1 MALTAGSIAFT
12 GFNGDGNDNLSFVA
26 LTDIPQGTVIN
37 FTDSNWNGSSFASGS
52 NSESTIA
59 WTATTAI
66 PAGTVID
73 INNIGKGTFGAS
85 AGSVTFT
92 NANNTGLSN
101 DSEVV
106 YAYVGSASAPT
117 FLAAISNVG
126 YATSDGTLTGTGLAA
141 GQTAVSF
148 TGGLDIVGYNGPRS
162 GLTSFADYLA
172 AIGNTANWQTQN
184 GSGDQS
190 TDGTAPNAPFPTTAF
205 TVVAPA
211 VQSISFSPSSVSVT
225 EGDSGTKIMTFTVV
239 RSGGTTG
246 TISFSGS
253 FAAGTTNAADF
264 GGTLP
269 NPTFA
274 GSLAD
279 GVNSATVTITI
290 SGDAVAE
297 SDESFTLTLTSA
309 SNPGAT
315 VTIGTATATGTIAN
329 DDGTLVSGNSSNPIT
344 LANNDHLTVLAGVT
358 LSGSTPVTW
367 IGGSTSPGSLVDNSG
382 TISGTSRGIYTSGS
396 TSGSFTINNET
407 GATIT
412 ATKDAVKISNL
423 VSGTSGT
430 FTVNNEGTISSTGT
444 GSNAGQALDLDD
456 VNSSGV
462 QTVITNAATGV
473 ISAADADAIRPGANA
488 TINNYGQIVS
498 HNASAASSGND
509 AIDFQSV
516 NTGGV
521 VNNFAGGLIDGARH
535 GITGDQPITVNNDG
549 TITGEAGAGINMDT
563 AATTTTSVTNRGTI
577 TGISVNGADADGI
590 DVDGL
595 VSIDNFGT
603 IKAVGL
609 TGAANGLNEAL
620 AIGGG
625 FVHNEVGGLIVSD
638 QRAITV
644 DDSDGGSAFGVM
656 TIVND
661 GTINGQNGEAISI
674 TGEFADTVTNTGS
687 IVGSVDLGGGND
699 TLTNS
704 GTITGNVLMG
714 AGDDSIAMYAGSSV
728 TGTIDG
734 GAGNDTL
741 HLASTAAAT
750 LQTTVTGVEHLVV
763 QSGIWDVGQTTG
775 YADIDVQKDA
785 LVTNSVYLTGSQQL
799 KVEAGGTIGNGTD
812 VGVRLSGTLTAAS
825 IDNAGTIHTIGS
837 AYLSNPTG
845 AVTIVNET
853 TGLIAD
859 GLQLFG
865 TITQSA
871 PAIDNFGQ
879 IIGSDHTSTIAITLE
894 NATGTGARIVNEAG
908 GLIATVAYQDVIRG
922 GNGTVVENHG
932 TIRSSADQFASDGEL
947 LAGGDAVDYK
957 KMTSGVVHNY
967 GGGLIEGSHHA
978 VTGKKGM
985 TVVNDAGGTMI
996 GRNGSAVNVDNK
1008 PTVADTVSVTNRG
1021 VMEGRSAGYD
1031 DSDGDAIDVDGL
1043 VSVENWGQIK
1053 GEGANGYHNGT
1064 EATDANI
1071 SEGIAI
1077 GGGTIANHTDGLI
1090 YGYGRGIQVDNSS
1103 NGQAFAATIITNEG
1117 TIEGGGHGPT
1127 GVSAEHAAFMQAR
1140 IDGAEAI
1147 NIIGD
1152 FDDTITNAATGKII
1166 GGIFT
1171 DGGDDTLSNDGT
1183 ITAMAGSAVNLGD
1196 GDDLLINRGTITGA
1210 VQTGAG
1216 NDEIIT
1222 TSTGIFDGAVSMG
1235 DGDDKLGNSGK
1246 ITGTVD
1252 MGAGDDVVNL
1262 YIGTNVTGTIQL
1274 GTGNDRLTAD
1284 MYQSQSFTV
1293 DAGDG
1298 DDLVTT
1304 SFGNDVIHGGAGNDT
1319 IYASDGDDQAF
1330 GNDGDDLLVGEAG
1343 FDLLDGG
1350 AGNDRI
1356 LAGAGDTVL
1365 GDAGDDTIELT
1376 DYRGTPAS
1384 IDGGDG
1390 NDTLV
1395 LTGTGTGALLGTIVH
1410 VEKLDIQSGIW
1421 RIKDA
1426 AGYTDIT
1433 VASGAGVVLEGSA
1446 DGMVVAAGAVLSVYG
1461 SAANSVISGNQYI
1474 QIGGSADGTTIAA
1487 GGEQDIYGGGTA
1499 TNTNVDG
1506 GTQTVFGVAIGTTI
1520 ANGGIQHV
1528 HNNVFSTIVND
1539 GGEQNVYVDGSA
1551 TGTTVNAGGLQIDW
1565 GFTITTTINGGH
1577 QFVFGSATL
1586 TTINSGVQTV
1596 QSGGTASETT
1606 IHGGEQDVYSGGT
1619 AINTTMDGGSQAV
1632 YGTVT
1637 QTIIGNG
1644 AIQYLHGTASL
1655 TTVNAGS
1662 QQNVY
1667 ADGFA
1672 AGTTINAGGYQ
1683 LDWGAAS
1690 GTIVNGGEQY
1700 VFGSAIGTT
1709 VLAGVQHVQS
1719 GGSADDTTI
1728 GAGAL
1733 AYVHA
1738 GGTID
1743 DVVFA
1748 GGNASLVLDQA
1759 SSFTGT
1765 ISGWQDHDSVVLGD
1779 ILFSDGI
1786 TSLAYAANGDNSG
1799 GTLTV
1804 SDGTHT
1810 ATLNL
1815 LGQYSAADFAL
1826 SSDGHGGTLISD
1838 PGVVQ
1843 QSQLAATLHG

>member
-52 NSESTIA
+52 SSESTIA

-73 INNIGKGTFGAS
+73 INNVGKGTFGAS

-126 YATSDGTLTGTGLAA
+126 YATSDGTLTGTGLVA

-172 AIGNTANWQTQN
+172 AIGDTANWQTQN

-190 TDGTAPNAPFPTTAF
+190 ADGTAPNAPFPTTAF
-205 TVVAPA
+205 TVVPPA
-211 VQSISFSPSSVSVT
+211 AQSISFSPSSVSVT

-264 GGTLP
+264 GGALP

-315 VTIGTATATGTIAN
+315 VTIGTATATGTILN
-329 DDGTLVSGNSSNPIT
+329 DDGTLVSGNSSNPVT
-344 LANNDHLTVLAGVT
+344 LANNDHLTVLAGAT

-367 IGGSTSPGSLVDNSG
+367 IGGSTAPGALVDNFG
-382 TISGTSRGIYTSGS
+382 TISGSSRAIYTSGS
-396 TSGSFTINNET
+396 TSGSFTINNEA

-412 ATKDAVKISNL
+412 AIKDAVKISNL
-423 VSGTSGT
+423 VSGTTGT
-430 FTVNNEGTISSTGT
+430 LTITNEGTISSTGT
-444 GSNAGQALDLDD
+444 GGNAGQALDLDD
-456 VNSSGV
+456 VNSSDV
-462 QTVITNAATGV
+462 QTIITNAAGAV
-473 ISAADADAIRPGANA
+473 ISAADADAVRAGANA
-488 TINNYGQIVS
+488 TIYNYGLIVS
-498 HNASAASSGND
+498 HNASASSSGND

-516 NTGGV
+516 NGGGV
-521 VNNFAGGLIDGARH
+521 IYNYAGGIIDGARH
-535 GITGDQPITVNNDG
+535 GITGDQPITVSNDG
-549 TITGEAGAGINMDT
+549 TITGEAGAGINMDS
-563 AATTTTSVTNRGTI
+563 APDTTTTVTNHGTI
-577 TGISVNGADADGI
+577 AGTSVGGADADGI

-595 VSIDNFGT
+595 VWIDNFGT
-603 IKAVGL
+603 IEAVGL
-609 TGAANGLNEAL
+609 VDAANGLNEAL

-644 DDSDGGSAFGVM
+644 DDSDDGDAFGVM
-656 TIVND
+656 TIIND
-661 GTINGQNGEAISI
+661 GTIRGNNGEAISI
-674 TGEFADTVTNTGS
+674 
-687 IVGSVDLGGGND
+687 VGTFGDS
-699 TLTNS
+699 LTNS
-704 GTITGNVLMG
+704 
-714 AGDDSIAMYAGSSV
+714 
-728 TGTIDG
+728 
-734 GAGNDTL
+734 
-741 HLASTAAAT
+741 
-750 LQTTVTGVEHLVV
+750 
-763 QSGIWDVGQTTG
+763 
-775 YADIDVQKDA
+775 
-785 LVTNSVYLTGSQQL
+785 
-799 KVEAGGTIGNGTD
+799 
-812 VGVRLSGTLTAAS
+812 
-825 IDNAGTIHTIGS
+825 
-837 AYLSNPTG
+837 
-845 AVTIVNET
+845 
-853 TGLIAD
+853 
-859 GLQLFG
+859 
-865 TITQSA
+865 
-871 PAIDNFGQ
+871 
-879 IIGSDHTSTIAITLE
+879 
-894 NATGTGARIVNEAG
+894 
-908 GLIATVAYQDVIRG
+908 
-922 GNGTVVENHG
+922 
-932 TIRSSADQFASDGEL
+932 
-947 LAGGDAVDYK
+947 
-957 KMTSGVVHNY
+957 
-967 GGGLIEGSHHA
+967 
-978 VTGKKGM
+978 
-985 TVVNDAGGTMI
+985 
-996 GRNGSAVNVDNK
+996 
-1008 PTVADTVSVTNRG
+1008 
-1021 VMEGRSAGYD
+1021 
-1031 DSDGDAIDVDGL
+1031 
-1043 VSVENWGQIK
+1043 
-1053 GEGANGYHNGT
+1053 
-1064 EATDANI
+1064 
-1071 SEGIAI
+1071 
-1077 GGGTIANHTDGLI
+1077 
-1090 YGYGRGIQVDNSS
+1090 
-1103 NGQAFAATIITNEG
+1103 
-1117 TIEGGGHGPT
+1117 
-1127 GVSAEHAAFMQAR
+1127 
-1140 IDGAEAI
+1140 
-1147 NIIGD
+1147 
-1152 FDDTITNAATGKII
+1152 ATGKII

-1183 ITAMAGSAVNLGD
+1183 ITALHGSAVNLGD

-1216 NDEIIT
+1216 DDEIIT

-1284 MYQSQSFTV
+1284 MYQSQGFTV

-1304 SFGNDVIHGGAGNDT
+1304 SFGNDVIHGGVGNDT
-1319 IYASDGDDQAF
+1319 IYASEGDDEVF
-1330 GNDGDDLLVGEAG
+1330 GDDGDDLLVGEAG
-1343 FDLLDGG
+1343 SDLLDGG

-1365 GDAGDDTIELT
+1365 GGAGDDTIELT
-1376 DYRGTPAS
+1376 AYRGTPAS

-1395 LTGTGTGALLGTIVH
+1395 LTDTGTGALLGTVVH
-1410 VEKLDIQSGIW
+1410 VEKLDVQSGIW

-1426 AGYTDIT
+1426 AGYSEID
-1433 VASGAGVVLEGSA
+1433 VQSGAGVVLEGSA

-1461 SAANSVISGNQYI
+1461 SAANSVISGTQYI
-1474 QIGGSADGTTIAA
+1474 QVGGSADGTTIKT
-1487 GGEQDIYGGGTA
+1487 GGEQDIYGGGVASNTA
-1499 TNTNVDG
+1499 VDG
-1506 GTQTVFGVAIGTTI
+1506 GTQTVFGLAIGTTI
-1520 ANGGIQHV
+1520 ANGGLQHI

-1539 GGEQNVYVDGSA
+1539 GGEQNVYIDGSA
-1551 TGTTVNAGGLQIDW
+1551 TGTTINAGGLQIDW
-1565 GFTITTTINGGH
+1565 GFTITTTISGGH

-1632 YGTVT
+1632 YGSVT

-1644 AIQYLHGTASL
+1644 AIQYLHGSASL

-1672 AGTTINAGGYQ
+1672 TGTTINAGGYQ
-1683 LDWGAAS
+1683 LDWGTAS

-1700 VFGSAIGTT
+1700 VFGSATGTT
-1709 VLAGVQHVQS
+1709 VLAGAQHVQS

-1759 SSFTGT
+1759 SSFIGT
-1765 ISGWQDHDSVVLGD
+1765 ISGWQDHDSIVLGD
-1779 ILFSDGI
+1779 ILFSDGV

>member
-37 FTDSNWNGSSFASGS
+37 FTDSNWNGSSFASSS

-126 YATSDGTLTGTGLAA
+126 YATSDGTLTGTGLVA

-205 TVVAPA
+205 TVVAPV

-498 HNASAASSGND
+498 HNASASSSGND

-521 VNNFAGGLIDGARH
+521 VNNFAGGVIDGARH
-535 GITGDQPITVNNDG
+535 GITGDQPITVGNDG
-549 TITGEAGAGINMDT
+549 TIIGEAGAGINMDS
-563 AATTTTSVTNRGTI
+563 APDTTTTVTNHGTI
-577 TGISVNGADADGI
+577 TGMSVGGADADGI

-699 TLTNS
+699 TLSNS
-704 GTITGNVLMG
+704 GTITGTVLMG
-714 AGDDSIAMYAGSSV
+714 AGDDTVANHGAIRGNLGLGAGDDTLNVYVGSSV
-728 TGTIDG
+728 YRAVIDG
-734 GAGNDTL
+734 GDGKDTINAYATAG
-741 HLASTAAAT
+741 ST
-750 LQTTVTGVEHLVV
+750 
-763 QSGIWDVGQTTG
+763 
-775 YADIDVQKDA
+775 
-785 LVTNSVYLTGSQQL
+785 SV
-799 KVEAGGTIGNGTD
+799 GTIGEAHSVEALNI
-812 VGVRLSGTLTAAS
+812 VSGDWALTYYFDGANIDIAGGAA
-825 IDNAGTIHTIGS
+825 
-837 AYLSNPTG
+837 LK
-845 AVTIVNET
+845 
-853 TGLIAD
+853 
-859 GLQLFG
+859 
-865 TITQSA
+865 
-871 PAIDNFGQ
+871 
-879 IIGSDHTSTIAITLE
+879 STIALQGGQTLTVE
-894 NATGTGARIVNEAG
+894 QGGLMQGIKNAVQIFGGDVDAHIVNSGTIKVTSAAGTDKADAIAINGATATIHNTGTGVIQGAR
-908 GLIATVAYQDVIRG
+908 
-922 GNGTVVENHG
+922 
-932 TIRSSADQFASDGEL
+932 
-947 LAGGDAVDYK
+947 
-957 KMTSGVVHNY
+957 
-967 GGGLIEGSHHA
+967 HA
-978 VTGKKGM
+978 ITGPLGIH
-985 TVVNDAGGTMI
+985 VVNDAGGLI
-996 GRNGSAVNVDNK
+996 VGQNGSAVNMDNG
-1008 PTVADTVSVTNRG
+1008 TTESVAAYVTNYG
-1021 VMEGRSAGYD
+1021 TMLGQSANVG
-1031 DSDGDAIDVDGL
+1031 DSDGDAIDTDGL
-1043 VSVENWGQIK
+1043 LHLENYGVIK
-1053 GEGANGYHNGT
+1053 GEGHNGYHKG
-1064 EATDANI
+1064 EANV
-1071 SEGIAI
+1071 SEGLAI
-1077 GGGTIANHTDGLI
+1077 GGGTVHNYEGASI
-1090 YGYGRGIQVDNSS
+1090 YGYGRAIQVDNSS
-1103 NGQAFAATIITNEG
+1103 NAAAFAATVITNDG
-1117 TIEGGGHGPT
+1117 TIEGGGHGPSN
-1127 GVSAEHAAFMQAR
+1127 VAASVAAAMQAK

-1147 NIIGD
+1147 DIIGSYA
-1152 FDDTITNAATGKII
+1152 DTITNSATGKIV
-1166 GGIFT
+1166 GGIFA
-1171 DGGDDTLSNDGT
+1171 DGGNDTLSNDGT

-1304 SFGNDVIHGGAGNDT
+1304 SFGNDVIHGGVGNDT
-1319 IYASDGDDQAF
+1319 IYASEGDDEVF
-1330 GNDGDDLLVGEAG
+1330 GDDGDDLLVGEAG
-1343 FDLLDGG
+1343 SDLLDGG

-1365 GDAGDDTIELT
+1365 GGAGDDTIELT
-1376 DYRGTPAS
+1376 AYRGTPAS

-1395 LTGTGTGALLGTIVH
+1395 LIDTGTGALLGTVVH
-1410 VEKLDIQSGIW
+1410 VEKLDVQSGIW

-1426 AGYTDIT
+1426 AGYSEIK
-1433 VASGAGVVLEGSA
+1433 VESGAGVVLEGSD

-1461 SAANSVISGNQYI
+1461 VASNSVISGTQYI
-1474 QIGGSADGTTIAA
+1474 QIGGSADGTTIKT
-1487 GGEQDIYGGGTA
+1487 GGEQDIYGGGVASNTA
-1499 TNTNVDG
+1499 VDG
-1506 GTQTVFGVAIGTTI
+1506 GTQTVFGVAIGSTI

-1551 TGTTVNAGGLQIDW
+1551 TGTTINAGGLQIDW
-1565 GFTITTTINGGH
+1565 GFTITTTISGGH
-1577 QFVFGSATL
+1577 QYVFGSATL

-1596 QSGGTASETT
+1596 QSGGTASDTT

-1619 AINTTMDGGSQAV
+1619 AINTTIDGGSQAV

-1700 VFGSAIGTT
+1700 VFGSATGTT
-1709 VLAGVQHVQS
+1709 VLAGAQHVQS

>member
-52 NSESTIA
+52 DSESTIA

-126 YATSDGTLTGTGLAA
+126 YATSDGTLTGTGLVA

-309 SNPGAT
+309 NNPGAT

-644 DDSDGGSAFGVM
+644 DDSNDGSAFAVM
-656 TIVND
+656 TIIND
-661 GTINGQNGEAISI
+661 GTIRGNNGEAISI
-674 TGEFADTVTNTGS
+674 VGTFGDSLTNTGS
-687 IVGSVDLGGGND
+687 IFGNVAVDGGND

-704 GTITGNVLMG
+704 GTITGDVAMG
-714 AGDDSIAMYAGSSV
+714 LG
-728 TGTIDG
+728 
-734 GAGNDTL
+734 
-741 HLASTAAAT
+741 
-750 LQTTVTGVEHLVV
+750 E
-763 QSGIWDVGQTTG
+763 
-775 YADIDVQKDA
+775 
-785 LVTNSVYLTGSQQL
+785 
-799 KVEAGGTIGNGTD
+799 
-812 VGVRLSGTLTAAS
+812 
-825 IDNAGTIHTIGS
+825 DNI
-837 AYLSNPTG
+837 
-845 AVTIVNET
+845 
-853 TGLIAD
+853 
-859 GLQLFG
+859 
-865 TITQSA
+865 
-871 PAIDNFGQ
+871 
-879 IIGSDHTSTIAITLE
+879 
-894 NATGTGARIVNEAG
+894 
-908 GLIATVAYQDVIRG
+908 
-922 GNGTVVENHG
+922 
-932 TIRSSADQFASDGEL
+932 
-947 LAGGDAVDYK
+947 
-957 KMTSGVVHNY
+957 
-967 GGGLIEGSHHA
+967 
-978 VTGKKGM
+978 
-985 TVVNDAGGTMI
+985 
-996 GRNGSAVNVDNK
+996 
-1008 PTVADTVSVTNRG
+1008 
-1021 VMEGRSAGYD
+1021 
-1031 DSDGDAIDVDGL
+1031 
-1043 VSVENWGQIK
+1043 
-1053 GEGANGYHNGT
+1053 
-1064 EATDANI
+1064 
-1071 SEGIAI
+1071 
-1077 GGGTIANHTDGLI
+1077 
-1090 YGYGRGIQVDNSS
+1090 
-1103 NGQAFAATIITNEG
+1103 
-1117 TIEGGGHGPT
+1117 
-1127 GVSAEHAAFMQAR
+1127 
-1140 IDGAEAI
+1140 
-1147 NIIGD
+1147 
-1152 FDDTITNAATGKII
+1152 
-1166 GGIFT
+1166 
-1171 DGGDDTLSNDGT
+1171 
-1183 ITAMAGSAVNLGD
+1183 
-1196 GDDLLINRGTITGA
+1196 
-1210 VQTGAG
+1210 
-1216 NDEIIT
+1216 
-1222 TSTGIFDGAVSMG
+1222 
-1235 DGDDKLGNSGK
+1235 
-1246 ITGTVD
+1246 
-1252 MGAGDDVVNL
+1252 
-1262 YIGTNVTGTIQL
+1262 
-1274 GTGNDRLTAD
+1274 
-1284 MYQSQSFTV
+1284 
-1293 DAGDG
+1293 
-1298 DDLVTT
+1298 DLVTGSIVT
-1304 SFGNDVIHGGAGNDT
+1304 GA
-1319 IYASDGDDQAF
+1319 
-1330 GNDGDDLLVGEAG
+1330 
-1343 FDLLDGG
+1343 
-1350 AGNDRI
+1350 
-1356 LAGAGDTVL
+1356 
-1365 GDAGDDTIELT
+1365 
-1376 DYRGTPAS
+1376 

-1390 NDTLV
+1390 VDTLE
-1395 LTGTGTGALLGTIVH
+1395 LSGNGSGSLLGLVIN

-1426 AGYTDIT
+1426 AGYSDIT
-1433 VASGAGVVLEGSA
+1433 VASGAGVVLEGTA
-1446 DGMVVAAGAVLSVYG
+1446 TGMVIAAGAVQSVYG

-1474 QIGGSADGTTIAA
+1474 QIGGSAEGTTIAA

-1506 GTQTVFGVAIGTTI
+1506 GTQTVFGVAIGSTI

-1551 TGTTVNAGGLQIDW
+1551 TGTTINAGGLQIDW
-1565 GFTITTTINGGH
+1565 GFTITTTISGGH
-1577 QFVFGSATL
+1577 QYVFGSATL

-1596 QSGGTASETT
+1596 QSGGTASDTT

-1672 AGTTINAGGYQ
+1672 TGTTINAGGYQ

-1700 VFGSAIGTT
+1700 VFGSATGTT
-1709 VLAGVQHVQS
+1709 VLAGAQHVQS